1 MPLTILDNENK
12 NSKYSDSTPSDS
24 KSTLICSHCGGHGKR
39 QEKGDGRRETGE
51 GEFPIIC
58 HLPRLPVSCLL
69 PLTPLCFRGQPEYLP
84 KTDNEGG
91 SFLTD
96 IEQPIGITMGC
107 PVGIGPEIILK
118 FFQTHAIETK
128 TTKKSFSVIVIGSW
142 RVLEQTS
149 RKLGIPAHICPWN
162 PGDTVIPGTIPVISA
177 GDDRLRGLKPG
188 MANKETALAMI
199 SWIEQAVRL
208 IEDGFISAMVT
219 CPISKTGLRLA
230 GSPWPGHTEMLA
242 SLTKT
247 DRYRMMM
254 AGSRLRVVLT
264 TIHEP
269 LARVSSLLSRENVS
283 DCIDMTIHTLIH
295 DFGLKTPRV
304 AVAGLNPHA
313 GEDSMF
319 GTEEEYIIRPAV
331 EEFSGSEA
339 LVSGPWPP
347 DTVYHRAAG
356 GDFDAV
362 VAAYHDQGLIPFKLL
377 HFKDGVN
384 VTIGLPIIRTS
395 VDHGTAYDI
404 AGRNM
409 ADCASLTAAVNMA
422 ASFAVNRGKL

>member
-1 MPLTILDNENK
+1 MARDNDENRLVAGLD
-12 NSKYSDSTPSDS
+12 
-24 KSTLICSHCGGHGKR
+24 L
-39 QEKGDGRRETGE
+39 
-51 GEFPIIC
+51 
-58 HLPRLPVSCLL
+58 
-69 PLTPLCFRGQPEYLP
+69 
-84 KTDNEGG
+84 
-91 SFLTD
+91 
-96 IEQPIGITMGC
+96 PIGITMGC
-107 PVGIGPEIILK
+107 PAGIGPEIIIKL
-118 FFQTHAIETK
+118 FQA
-128 TTKKSFSVIVIGSW
+128 KKKVKNPFPLIVIGSKT
-142 RVLEQTS
+142 VLEKTGS
-149 RKLGIPAHICPWN
+149 KLGISSHIYPWN
-162 PGDTVIPGTIPVISA
+162 PGDAIIPGTIPVLSNEEDIFH
-177 GDDRLRGLKPG
+177 DFEPD

-199 SWIEQAVRL
+199 SWIAQAVKL

-242 SLTKT
+242 FLTKA
-247 DRYRMMM
+247 DKYRMMM
-254 AGSRLRVVLT
+254 AGSSLRVVLI

-283 DCIDMTIHTLIH
+283 DCINMTIHTLVH

-319 GTEEEYIIRPAV
+319 GMEEEDIIKPAV
-331 EEFSGSEA
+331 EEFSTSKA

-362 VAAYHDQGLIPFKLL
+362 VAPYHDQGLIPFKLL

-404 AGRNM
+404 VGKNI
-409 ADCASLTAAVNMA
+409 ADFSSLTAAVNMA
-422 ASFAVNRGKL
+422 ASFVVNRSKGKGKT